1 VRVKII
7 SVFNGTGKDS
17 KKPFRKVCAML
28 QTAKGQEYTE
38 FFYDHEAAEP
48 VEGKVYDVGVE
59 AYSARDKM
67 LQIRVAQLREHD
79 AAAKPPL
86 AKAAA

>member
-1 VRVKII
+1 MRVKII
-7 SVFNGTGKDS
+7 SVYNGEGKAS

-67 LQIRVAQLREHD
+67 LQIRVAQLREFD
-79 AAAKPPL
+79 GPPKKPAP
-86 AKAAA
+86 